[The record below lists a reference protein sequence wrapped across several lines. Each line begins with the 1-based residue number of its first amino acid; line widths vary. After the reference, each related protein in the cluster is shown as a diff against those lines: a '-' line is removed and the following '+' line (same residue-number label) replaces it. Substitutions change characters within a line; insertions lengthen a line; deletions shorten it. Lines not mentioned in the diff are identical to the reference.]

1 MPSPFAGKRGPVI
14 HKQALPGTDGSLG
27 EREALE
33 QKHAQAI
40 KAAFDGLLRQIAP
53 PGTRADT
60 LTPEIGVARYREHSG
75 PLRDALVAMLTE
87 AGLAGAELARL
98 QVETVLGVAPRQNA
112 ATQAPQA
119 NQAEIF
125 GADWT
130 LINQAVL
137 DWVLGGSGAFGA
149 GYGNGL
155 AAAIARTSEE
165 LIRTLIAEWMQSGQP
180 LAELIGRLEE
190 VVFSR
195 QRADMIATTEVTRA
209 FAEGNTAAWQA
220 TGIITQ
226 RQWQTAADERVCPIC
241 GPLQGV
247 VVGMDEPFPG
257 DLPGPPAH
265 PHCRCW
271 LTPVV
276 TVEEV

>member
-1 MPSPFAGKRGPVI
+1 M
-14 HKQALPGTDGSLG
+14 G

-98 QVETVLGVAPRQNA
+98 QVETVLGVAPK
-112 ATQAPQA
+112 A

-137 DWVLGGSGAFGA
+137 DWILGGGGAFGA

-165 LIRTLIAEWMQSGQP
+165 LIRTLIAEWIENGLS
-180 LAELIGRLEE
+180 LRELILGLEE

-195 QRADMIATTEVTRA
+195 ERAEMIAVTEVTRA
-209 FAEGNTAAWQA
+209 YAEGNTAAWQA

-265 PHCRCW
+265 PRCRCW

-276 TVEEV
+276 TVEGV